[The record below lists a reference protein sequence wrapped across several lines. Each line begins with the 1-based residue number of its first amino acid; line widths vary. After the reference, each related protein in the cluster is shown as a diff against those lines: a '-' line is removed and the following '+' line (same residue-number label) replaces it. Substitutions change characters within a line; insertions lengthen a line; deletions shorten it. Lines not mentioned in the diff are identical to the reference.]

1 MLPIFK
7 RKKSLNEQAQENMKN
22 ERKTAMNLRSLVGKK
37 VIRMKPVVDKDV
49 VTEKGILTTQ
59 DKVVEIPDY
68 TFCDCHTTLIEVLDV
83 IQDTPIVKVRVR
95 KGGAGQ
101 PFTDGY
107 VRAITGQY
115 DDNNWKDVSEVV
127 DFVDKQNAA
136 ILNERMSDFG
146 KAFDKVFSSVV
157 RNGADLFG
165 SHCTGNCEDCRE
177 SSEVKQEEVGGATN
191 Q

>member
-1 MLPIFK
+1 MYL
-7 RKKSLNEQAQENMKN
+7 KN
-22 ERKTAMNLRSLVGKK
+22 LVGKK

-83 IQDTPIVKVRVR
+83 IQDIPIVKVRVR

-146 KAFDKVFSSVV
+146 KAFNKVFGGIIKDMPEFTGGSPIFSSHYT
-157 RNGADLFG
+157 G
-165 SHCTGNCEDCRE
+165 HCKDCGE
-177 SSEVKQEEVGGATN
+177 SFEAKQEEVGGATN